1 MCCLSMKE
9 IQFRFPSV
17 DIFYYL
23 LGPQL
28 EKLRE
33 PVIECFHDV
42 YNYLEFLSRKILQG
56 SFMRFPPMI
65 NYVTDFV
72 NSYFNDEKETTLK
85 LIETIIEQEINYIFT
100 NDKDYID
107 NYTAFI
113 PKYQKVVVPTT
124 IVATK

>member
-1 MCCLSMKE
+1 
-9 IQFRFPSV
+9 
-17 DIFYYL
+17 
-23 LGPQL
+23 
-28 EKLRE
+28 
-33 PVIECFHDV
+33 
-42 YNYLEFLSRKILQG
+42 
-56 SFMRFPPMI
+56 MI

-113 PKYQKVVVPTT
+113 PKYQKVVVPAT